1 MSTTVF
7 AVTPSGIGLENTG
20 FSTGFA
26 NLSKYL
32 IGNPVFSKLGI
43 TSLPFPTTITLA
55 FSGLKNLLSAFLFAI
70 VFTSTYISLVIE
82 NDNLEGLLNFPSNTG
97 LGSLKN
103 QHDITMIFSWAR
115 RAVENF
121 SIFELGSN
129 LSGVEKY
136 YHHFSS
142 RGFGLFL
149 SGFSIYLFDDPV
161 NAIFLT
167 YFICSFIIFCYRLYS
182 WFK

>member
-1 MSTTVF
+1 MSN
-7 AVTPSGIGLENTG
+7 LDDKNT
-20 FSTGFA
+20 SQIC
-26 NLSKYL
+26 Y
-32 IGNPVFSKLGI
+32 
-43 TSLPFPTTITLA
+43 
-55 FSGLKNLLSAFLFAI
+55 LLSAFLFAI

-167 YFICSFIIFCYRLYS
+167 YFICSFIIFCY
-182 WFK
+182 